1 MAIRYPLRRHVA
13 IYLPQS
19 VTSLVFCQNLVAKRV
34 TSSDVDT
41 LVWKMLIFD
50 TV

>member
-13 IYLPQS
+13 IYLP
-19 VTSLVFCQNLVAKRV
+19 SLSPAVFCQNLVAKRV